1 MVLNLIPIGN
11 LCPTHAVNMTPLQ
24 ADNRRSLWIGFGTA
38 ILLMVIAYYL
48 QGSFYPILLA
58 AFALVM
64 IARGMWPALFA
75 RHFEERI
82 IEGIPYHRKESP
94 VRWAIFIL
102 LCIALAFGG
111 SIISRKYLPAKP
123 NIVAAVVKGVKEA
136 VHAELVASFTS
147 RPVQQDQQGSKPP
160 APASVPASVPPPIRR
175 SPHNCPGTG
184 NDAYQF
190 CSDDQVGQF
199 AIDEARQIEELAT
212 SFSNGPHESFGS
224 RSFFFNQKFNECC
237 LTQLKAVRGEMIQ
250 RLGPAG
256 NSPEEEEAW
265 RDLFLF
271 EQIPNS
277 QKQVNFGTPRHTPL
291 NLQNWVLH

>member
-1 MVLNLIPIGN
+1 MSE
-11 LCPTHAVNMTPLQ
+11 NMHGSQFDPNWKPVPNPRRDPPLQ

-224 RSFFFNQKFNECC
+224 RSFFFNQKFNE
-237 LTQLKAVRGEMIQ
+237 LLLDPTKGRSRGDD
-250 RLGPAG
+250 
-256 NSPEEEEAW
+256 ST
-265 RDLFLF
+265 
-271 EQIPNS
+271 
-277 QKQVNFGTPRHTPL
+277 FGTCG
-291 NLQNWVLH
+291 